1 MPNFHRIYWFRR
13 SILAALAAVVLLA
26 GALPAF
32 GQTYLDLENQ
42 VREFKLDNGMTFLV
56 IERHDVPVF
65 SFCTYVGAGSAN
77 EVRGITGIAHILE
90 HMAFK
95 GTAEIGTKDY
105 PKEQKAMAAED
116 AAFAALKTERLKRE
130 NADPEKLAQLEA
142 AFTSAKEAARE
153 LVVSNQ
159 FGEIVEQNGGVGLN
173 ASTGADLTQ
182 YYYSFPSNRL
192 DLWAY
197 LEGSRMSAPVM
208 REFYTEKDGA
218 VTEERRMRTDN
229 NPFGRL
235 MEQFQNLAFMANG
248 YHHSTIGYMSDLN
261 NISRQDC
268 EDFYGRNY
276 VGKNI
281 CVAVVGDVDAAQV
294 EKLARKYF
302 GKISAGD
309 PRPVETREPDQL
321 AEKRMTIMEESQPIL
336 MLGWKIEGQMDAD
349 WPVYQAIADILGQ
362 GRTSRLYTKLVK
374 EDKQAVQTFSFAG
387 FPGSRYTNLM
397 TVFGIPVKG
406 VGATQLETSI
416 RAEVARLVEGGVTA
430 EELAGVKQR
439 ARANFLR
446 GLDTNGDLAGQLAS
460 YQMDT
465 GDWRN
470 LFREVKR
477 LEAVTADDV
486 KRVAAEIF
494 QDQRLTVAMIENEQS

>member
-1 MPNFHRIYWFRR
+1 MPRFKL
-13 SILAALAAVVLLA
+13 SVLAALSAVVLLS
-26 GALPAF
+26 GAWPAS
-32 GQTYLDLENQ
+32 GQTFVDLQSQIKEI
-42 VREFKLDNGMTFLV
+42 KLENGMTFLV
-56 IERHDVPVF
+56 LERHDVPVF
-65 SFCTYVGAGSAN
+65 SFCTYVGVGSAN
-77 EVRGITGIAHILE
+77 EVRGNTGIAHILE

-105 PKEQKAMAAED
+105 KKEMKAMASED
-116 AAFAALKTERLKRE
+116 AAFAALKTERLKGE
-130 NADPEKLAQLEA
+130 NADPAKLAQLEA
-142 AFTSAKEAARE
+142 DFTAAKEAARE
-153 LVVSNQ
+153 FVVSNQ

-173 ASTGADLTQ
+173 ASTWVDQTQ
-182 YYYSFPSNRL
+182 YFYSFPSNRL
-192 DLWAY
+192 ELWAY

-208 REFYTEKDGA
+208 REFYTEKDGP

-229 NPFGRL
+229 SPFGRL
-235 MEQFQNLAFMANG
+235 MEQFQCLAFIANG
-248 YHHSTIGYMSDLN
+248 YSHSTIGHMSDLN
-261 NISRQDC
+261 TITRQDC
-268 EDFYGRNY
+268 EDFYRRNY

-281 CVAVVGDVDAAQV
+281 CVAVVGDVDVVQV

-302 GKISAGD
+302 GKIPAGD

-321 AEKRMTIMEESQPIL
+321 AEKRMTIKEDTQPIL
-336 MLGWKIEGQMDAD
+336 MLGWKIEDQMNAD

-374 EDKQAVQTFSFAG
+374 EDKQAVQAFSFAG

-406 VGATQLETSI
+406 VGAAELETTI
-416 RAEVARLVEGGVTA
+416 RAEVARLVTDGVTG

-446 GLDTNGDLAGQLAS
+446 GLDSNGGLAGQLAS

-465 GDWRN
+465 GDWRR
-470 LFREVKR
+470 LFSEVQR
-477 LEAVTADDV
+477 LEAVTPEDV
-486 KRVAAEIF
+486 KRVAAKIF
-494 QDQRLTVAMIENEQS
+494 QDQRLTVAMIESVQS

>member
-1 MPNFHRIYWFRR
+1 MPKFQNA
-13 SILAALAAVVLLA
+13 ILTALAATILLA
-26 GALPAF
+26 GAWPASA
-32 GQTYLDLENQ
+32 QTYLDLENQ
-42 VREFKLDNGMTFLV
+42 VKEIKLDNGMTFLV
-56 IERHDVPVF
+56 LERHDVPVF
-65 SFCTYVGAGSAN
+65 SFCTYVGVGSAN

-95 GTAEIGTKDY
+95 GTAEIGTKDFA
-105 PKEQKAMAAED
+105 KEQKAMAAED
-116 AAFAALKTERLKRE
+116 AAFNALKTERLKGE
-130 NADPEKLAQLEA
+130 NADPAQLAQLEA
-142 AFTSAKEAARE
+142 AFTGAKDAARAF
-153 LVVSNQ
+153 VVSNQ

-173 ASTGADLTQ
+173 ASTWVDQTQ
-182 YYYSFPSNRL
+182 YHYSFPSNRL

-208 REFYTEKDGA
+208 REFYTEKDGP

-229 NPFGRL
+229 SPFGRL
-235 MEQFQNLAFMANG
+235 MEQFQCLAFIANG
-248 YHHSTIGYMSDLN
+248 YSHSTIGHMSDLN
-261 NISRQDC
+261 NITRQDC
-268 EDFYGRNY
+268 EDFYRRNY

-302 GKISAGD
+302 GKIPAGN

-321 AEKRMTIMEESQPIL
+321 AEKRMTIKEDTQPIL
-336 MLGWKIEGQMDAD
+336 MLGWKIEDQMNAD

-374 EDKQAVQTFSFAG
+374 EDKQAVQAFSFAG

-406 VGATQLETSI
+406 VGAAQLEQSV
-416 RAEVARLVEGGVTA
+416 RAEVARLVADGVTD

-446 GLDTNGDLAGQLAS
+446 GLDSNNGLAEQLAS

-465 GDWRN
+465 GDWRR
-470 LFREVKR
+470 LFREVQR
-477 LEAVTADDV
+477 LEAVTTDDV

-494 QDQRLTVAMIENEQS
+494 QDQRLTVAMIENKQS

>member
-1 MPNFHRIYWFRR
+1 MPKIQR
-13 SILAALAAVVLLA
+13 SILTALAAVVLLA
-26 GALPAF
+26 GAWPAS
-32 GQTYLDLENQ
+32 GQTFLDLENQ
-42 VREFKLDNGMTFLV
+42 IKEIKLENGMTFLV
-56 IERHDVPVF
+56 LERHDVPVF
-65 SFCTYVGAGSAN
+65 SFRTYVGVGSAN

-105 PKEQKAMAAED
+105 KKELKAMATED
-116 AAFAALKTERLKRE
+116 AAFLALKAERLKGE
-130 NADPEKLAQLEA
+130 NADPEKLAKLEA
-142 AFTSAKEAARE
+142 DFAAAKEAARE
-153 LVVSNQ
+153 FVVSNQ

-173 ASTGADLTQ
+173 ASTWVDQTQ

-192 DLWAY
+192 ELWAY
-197 LEGSRMSAPVM
+197 LEGSRMSGPVM
-208 REFYTEKDGA
+208 REFYTEKDGP

-229 NPFGRL
+229 SPFGRL
-235 MEQFQNLAFMANG
+235 MEQFQCLAFIANG
-248 YHHSTIGYMSDLN
+248 YSHSTIGHMSDLN
-261 NISRQDC
+261 TITRQDC
-268 EDFYGRNY
+268 ENFYRTNY

-281 CVAVVGDVDAAQV
+281 CVAVVGDVDAVEV

-302 GKISAGD
+302 GKIPAGN
-309 PRPVETREPDQL
+309 PEPVETKEPEQL
-321 AEKRMTIMEESQPIL
+321 AEKRMVIKEDTQPIL
-336 MLGWKIEGQMDAD
+336 MLGWKIEDQMNPD

-374 EDKQAVQTFSFAG
+374 EDKQAVQAFSFAG

-406 VGATQLETSI
+406 VSAQQLEATI
-416 RAEVARLVEGGVTA
+416 RAEVARMVTDGVTG

-446 GLDTNGDLAGQLAS
+446 GLDSNGGLAGQLAS

-465 GDWRN
+465 GDWRR
-470 LFREVKR
+470 LFSEVQR
-477 LEAVTADDV
+477 LEAVTQDDV

-494 QDQRLTVAMIENEQS
+494 QDQRLTVAMIESAQS